1 MTGHGAKFGRKQ
13 EAAILALLTQKN
25 TEEAA
30 YHSREASRHV
40 NPEAAIAHSHLIV
53 PSHHQ

>member
-1 MTGHGAKFGRKQ
+1 MNLDGKQ
-13 EAAILALLTQKN
+13 KTEKKN